1 MYLKSLQ
8 ETQVSAIIMITLTHN
23 YILKFC
29 LVLVFFAKPN
39 QFSVFRCSVFHAQW
53 KQLIQNNL
61 PHLCKTNEEIPLR
74 CIYELTDFRFP
85 LEVLEVNNRD
95 NAVIIYEFLRQ
106 ISYLL
111 SNAHSYDAWDSTC
124 FENLKNILHQQTEN
138 LKTCLNATGMQ
149 MGPSNCDSVTSYL
162 LILKVKRYF
171 QRVNNFLTLKQHSS
185 CSWEMIHLEIK
196 ECMLFI
202 THLLKRLKQ

>member
-1 MYLKSLQ
+1 
-8 ETQVSAIIMITLTHN
+8 MITLTPH

-39 QFSVFRCSVFHAQW
+39 QFSVYRCSVFRGEW

-61 PHLCKTNEEIPLR
+61 SHLCKTNEVIPLQ

-95 NAVIIYEFLRQ
+95 NALIIYELLRQ

-111 SNAHSYDAWDSTC
+111 SNTPSYDAWDSTC
-124 FENLKNILHQQTEN
+124 FRNLKNNLHQQTEN
-138 LKTCLNATGMQ
+138 LNMCLNATGMQ
-149 MGPSNCDSVTSYL
+149 MGPSNGDGVSPPFRDTN
-162 LILKVKRYF
+162 
-171 QRVNNFLTLKQHSS
+171 QRHLKQHILKNQS
-185 CSWEMIHLEIK
+185 EIP
-196 ECMLFI
+196 
-202 THLLKRLKQ
+202 